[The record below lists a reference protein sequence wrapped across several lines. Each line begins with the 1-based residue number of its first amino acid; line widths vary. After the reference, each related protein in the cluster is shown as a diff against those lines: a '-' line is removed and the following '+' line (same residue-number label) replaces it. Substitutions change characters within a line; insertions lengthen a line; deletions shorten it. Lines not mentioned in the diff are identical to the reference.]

1 MNRSDIKKQVKII
14 RTESGFKT
22 ITMQTIE
29 ETYHGIT
36 EDDC

>member
-29 ETYHGIT
+29 TYHGIT